1 MVVAPD
7 SGLVLFHGL
16 SGKDIDLKEYL
27 EAGYRSE
34 LNGPPQIGPAAAQK
48 DWLLD
53 LANRRYTS
61 MVDLQAIL
69 SLKDRARTL
78 GSEVSV
84 RYARDLRPNDF
95 KTGTVI
101 LLGMS
106 SANPWVEL
114 FERDM
119 NFVLKDDYT
128 KFVWVINRSPQKGE
142 PARWETVRTDPER
155 RVFAVVAYLPNL
167 ARDGN
172 ALIIEG
178 ISMAGTEAAMDFVDD
193 DAKLLP
199 FLNRIRLPDGTLPHF
214 ELLLETHNMGAS
226 AVRSQ
231 ILAWRTMRLIV
242 RRDFPSAD
250 KVGEYTVFNIKG
262 NEYRLIS
269 LIFYRS
275 KKLFIRDVITHAEY
289 DKGRWKNDYIDRK
302 PYLRQT
308 TGESAP

>member
-1 MVVAPD
+1 
-7 SGLVLFHGL
+7 
-16 SGKDIDLKEYL
+16 
-27 EAGYRSE
+27 
-34 LNGPPQIGPAAAQK
+34 LNGPPLIGPAAAQK

-69 SLKDRARTL
+69 SLKDRARTF

-84 RYARDLRPNDF
+84 RFARDLRPNDF

-101 LLGMS
+101 LLGMQ

-114 FERDM
+114 FEHDM

-128 KFVWVINRSPQKGE
+128 KFVWVINRSPLKGE
-142 PARWETVRTDPER
+142 PTRWETVRTDPER
-155 RVFAVVAYLPNL
+155 RVFGVVAYLPNL
-167 ARDGN
+167 ARNGKT
-172 ALIIEG
+172 LIIEG

-199 FLNRIRLPDGTLPHF
+199 FLNRIRRADGTLPHF

-231 ILAWRTMRLIV
+231 ILAWRTM
-242 RRDFPSAD
+242 
-250 KVGEYTVFNIKG
+250 K
-262 NEYRLIS
+262 
-269 LIFYRS
+269 
-275 KKLFIRDVITHAEY
+275 
-289 DKGRWKNDYIDRK
+289 
-302 PYLRQT
+302 
-308 TGESAP
+308 

>member
-27 EAGYRSE
+27 DAGYRSE
-34 LNGPPQIGPAAAQK
+34 LNGPPQIGPAAPQK

-69 SLKDRARTL
+69 SLKDQAQTL
-78 GSEVSV
+78 GSEVTV

-95 KTGTVI
+95 KTGTAI

-119 NFVLKDDYT
+119 NFVLRDDYT

-142 PARWETVRTDPER
+142 PARWETEEPIRSGGCSQGSRTCQILPVMAIHSLS
-155 RVFAVVAYLPNL
+155 RVFRWP
-167 ARDGN
+167 
-172 ALIIEG
+172 ALRRQWT
-178 ISMAGTEAAMDFVDD
+178 SWT
-193 DAKLLP
+193 
-199 FLNRIRLPDGTLPHF
+199 
-214 ELLLETHNMGAS
+214 
-226 AVRSQ
+226 
-231 ILAWRTMRLIV
+231 TMQNCCH
-242 RRDFPSAD
+242 S
-250 KVGEYTVFNIKG
+250 
-262 NEYRLIS
+262 
-269 LIFYRS
+269 
-275 KKLFIRDVITHAEY
+275 
-289 DKGRWKNDYIDRK
+289 
-302 PYLRQT
+302 
-308 TGESAP
+308 

>member
-27 EAGYRSE
+27 NAGYRSQ

-48 DWLLD
+48 NWLLD

-61 MVDLQAIL
+61 MVDVQAIL

-84 RYARDLRPNDF
+84 RFARDLRPNDF

-101 LLGMS
+101 LLGAA

-114 FERDM
+114 FEYKM

-128 KFVWVINRSPQKGE
+128 RSYWVVNRSPQNGE
-142 PARWETVRTDPER
+142 PTRWETVRTDPER
-155 RVFAVVAYLPNL
+155 RVFGVVAYLPNL

-172 ALIIEG
+172 TLIIEG

-199 FLNRIRLPDGTLPHF
+199 FLNRIRLADGALPHF

-231 ILAWRTMRLIV
+231 ILAWRTM
-242 RRDFPSAD
+242 
-250 KVGEYTVFNIKG
+250 K
-262 NEYRLIS
+262 
-269 LIFYRS
+269 
-275 KKLFIRDVITHAEY
+275 
-289 DKGRWKNDYIDRK
+289 
-302 PYLRQT
+302 
-308 TGESAP
+308 